1 VRDIDFGCNENNLA
15 LGGRSLG
22 VRTPGASYPD
32 LYLPLHGA
40 HQGDNAAA
48 ALTAV
53 EAMFGN
59 PLDPEVVMAGFEKV
73 VMPGRFEV
81 VGRHPLVILDGA
93 HNPAGA
99 DVAATVL
106 DDEFSEID
114 ERIYVVGFLRGRDPV
129 AMLEALDAASAR
141 LVIATAPR
149 SNRAMPAIEVARAAT
164 QLGIDV
170 VVVDSVPAAVE
181 RAIDEALPD
190 DLVFIA
196 GSLYVVGEARSRL
209 VF

>member
-1 VRDIDFGCNENNLA
+1 MHVRRHRLRVQREQPRGRRSVA
-15 LGGRSLG
+15 GGSHSRRL
-22 VRTPGASYPD
+22 VPD

-59 PLDPEVVMAGFEKV
+59 PLDPEVVMAGFEHV

-106 DDEFSEID
+106 DDEFSEVD

-129 AMLEALDAASAR
+129 AMLEAMDAASAR

-149 SNRAMPAIEVARAAT
+149 SSRAMPAIEVARAAT
-164 QLGIDV
+164 
-170 VVVDSVPAAVE
+170 AA
-181 RAIDEALPD
+181 RHRRGHGR
-190 DLVFIA
+190 F
-196 GSLYVVGEARSRL
+196 GARCSRSGARRGL
-209 VF
+209 A